1 MEETTWTTTWDWP
14 LPQDVLQG
22 TTVTLKLQKILDF
35 IPDFQSIP
43 FDDVRREKAQLIM
56 EKYENL
62 LDIGVD
68 EKDALCILGITEK
81 KFDKIKSYLA

>member
-1 MEETTWTTTWDWP
+1 MNTT
-14 LPQDVLQG
+14 
-22 TTVTLKLQKILDF
+22 K
-35 IPDFQSIP
+35 SSS
-43 FDDVRREKAQLIM
+43 DDVRREKAQLIM